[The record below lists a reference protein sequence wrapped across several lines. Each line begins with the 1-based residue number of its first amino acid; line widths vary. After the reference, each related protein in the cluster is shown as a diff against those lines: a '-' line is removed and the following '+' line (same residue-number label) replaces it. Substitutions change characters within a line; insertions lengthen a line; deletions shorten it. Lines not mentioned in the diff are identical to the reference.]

1 MTRATPSTIL
11 LACLLALASSLACAD
26 DQEVMDRLR
35 TAVERGE
42 ALPLSSLQ
50 RSLGRAFPGEI
61 IGIEVDEDDGRFVYE
76 FKVLQSSGRIL
87 EIEMDAADGAVLD
100 VEND

>member
-1 MTRATPSTIL
+1 MTRAKPSTIL
-11 LACLLALASSLACAD
+11 LACLIALAPSLARAD

-42 ALPLSSLQ
+42 ALPLSMLQ

-61 IGIEVDEDDGRFVYE
+61 IGVEVDEDDGRFVYE